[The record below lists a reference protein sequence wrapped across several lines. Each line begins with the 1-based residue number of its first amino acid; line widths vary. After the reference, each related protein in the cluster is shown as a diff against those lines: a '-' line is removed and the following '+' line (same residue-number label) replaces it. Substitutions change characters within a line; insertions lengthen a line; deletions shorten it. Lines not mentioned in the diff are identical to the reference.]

1 MVESGKPDYT
11 PPLGHDV
18 LTPLYDLVIRG
29 LTREHVW
36 RSALVQQASPSS
48 YDRILDVGCGTGT
61 LALALKRAAP
71 EADIIGIDPDSRAL
85 VRARSKVE
93 SAGQAIAFVQGFLS
107 DAGLPDGWKPTKIVS
122 SLMFHQVPL
131 PAKADILS
139 TMRRMLDIGGEIHIA
154 DYGLQR
160 DPLMRVLFRMT
171 VQQLDGVTD
180 TQPNA
185 DGVMSR
191 LISEAG
197 LAVEET
203 RVFRT
208 VTGSISLFQ
217 AAPAPELRSDI

>member
-1 MVESGKPDYT
+1 MTDKPYT

-18 LTPLYDLVIRG
+18 LTPLYDLAIRG
-29 LTREHVW
+29 LTREHMW
-36 RSALVQQASPSS
+36 RSALIQQLAPSP

-71 EADIIGIDPDSRAL
+71 EADIIGIDPDARAL
-85 VRARSKVE
+85 AKAKSKAA
-93 SAGQAIAFVQGFLS
+93 SAGQAIAFVQGFLG
-107 DAGLPDGWKPTKIVS
+107 DARLPNGWKPTKIVS

-139 TMRRMLDIGGEIHIA
+139 IMRRMLDIGGEIHIA

-160 DPLMRVLFRMT
+160 GALMRGLFRMT

-185 DGVMSR
+185 DGVLSR
-191 LISEAG
+191 LMDEAG
-197 LAVEET
+197 LEAEET
-203 RVFRT
+203 RVFRSA
-208 VTGSISLFQ
+208 TGSISLFR
-217 AAPAPELRSDI
+217 AAPNETVPKDI